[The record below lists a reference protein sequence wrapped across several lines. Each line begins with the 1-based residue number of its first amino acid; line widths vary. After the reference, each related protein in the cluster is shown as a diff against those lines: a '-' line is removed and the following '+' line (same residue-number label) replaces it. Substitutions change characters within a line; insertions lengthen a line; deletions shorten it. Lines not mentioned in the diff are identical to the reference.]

1 MIITKDTLKQLIKE
15 ELMKEAGYAIGG
27 LGTGGQG
34 PSMKADPHTQAL
46 KDLED
51 YVINNYGKDD
61 VLVELVQKARELT
74 DEFEED
80 MQDKMM
86 QLEYG
91 DGE

>member
-1 MIITKDTLKQLIKE
+1 MKITKDTLKQLIKE

-34 PSMKADPHTQAL
+34 PSMKADDHTQAL
-46 KDLED
+46 DSLRD
-51 YVINNYGKDD
+51 YIISNYGKDD
-61 VLVELVQKARELT
+61 ALVQLMQDAIDLT
-74 DEFEED
+74 ADFEED